1 MVKISTLFYVLDDIE
16 ERSGKIF
23 NLDDYQ
29 EDEET
34 EFTDIFEML
43 DRLQIEVDQR
53 LVDRLIKMLPEM

>member
-16 ERSGKIF
+16 ERSGKVF

-29 EDEET
+29 KDEET

-43 DRLQIEVDQR
+43 DRLKIEVDQQ

>member
-16 ERSGKIF
+16 GRSAKVF

-34 EFTDIFEML
+34 EFTDIWEML
-43 DRLQIEVDQR
+43 DRLQIEVDQQ
-53 LVDRLIKMLPEM
+53 LVDRLMKLLPQM